1 LSPHRYASGT
11 GITRPRLKTPRAAAW
26 AGIAFALLYGSAIVL
41 IRISVPENISADG
54 EWLAQH
60 VNTVRIGLTLIPFAG
75 IAFLWFMGVIRDR
88 LGSLEDQFFSTV
100 FFGSGILLIAMI
112 FVSAALAGGLLTAY
126 SADAELLL
134 ETGTYAIHR
143 AAIYQITNIYG
154 IKMAGVFMISLA
166 TIWLRTQIMPRW
178 IVMATYGLA
187 LILIIVIA
195 FNVWI
200 TLLFPTWVFLVSV
213 YILLAMRQSKE
224 DMPTVSGGTNS

>member
-1 LSPHRYASGT
+1 MSLHAHASGK
-11 GITRPRLKTPRAAAW
+11 GITRAALKTPRAAAW
-26 AGIAFALLYGSAIVL
+26 AGIVFALLYGCSILLV
-41 IRISVPENISADG
+41 RISVPADISASG
-54 EWLAQH
+54 EWMGRHMGA
-60 VNTVRIGLTLIPFAG
+60 VRISLTFIPFAG

-88 LGSLEDQFFSTV
+88 LGGLEDQFFSTV

-112 FVSAALAGGLLTAY
+112 FVSAAMAGGLLTAY
-126 SADAELLL
+126 SANAELLL
-134 ETGTYAIHR
+134 ETGTYAVNR

-154 IKMAGVFMISLA
+154 IKMAGVFMMSLG

-200 TLLFPTWVFLVSV
+200 TLLFPTWVFVVSV
-213 YILLAMRQSKE
+213 YILLATRHS
-224 DMPTVSGGTNS
+224 MPDASTLQGDTNV